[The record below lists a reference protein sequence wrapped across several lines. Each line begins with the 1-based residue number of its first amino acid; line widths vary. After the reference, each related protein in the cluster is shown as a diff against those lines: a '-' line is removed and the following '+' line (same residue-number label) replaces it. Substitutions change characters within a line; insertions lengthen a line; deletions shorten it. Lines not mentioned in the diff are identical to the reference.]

1 MMTTEKVKTA
11 VKEFMRHNVDG
22 HGWDHV
28 DRVCR
33 TAEKLCATEQAA
45 DREIVLLAALL
56 HDCDDYKLVGKEK
69 AGQLLNAKRIMSEA
83 GVEDEKQEKVCQII
97 SHMGYSKALKG
108 ICPDSLEGR
117 IVSDADMLDAAGA
130 VAVVRALT
138 YTLTSGSGVVFDSEL
153 MPEQDLSA
161 ENYTRK
167 DRRTDSFINHFFDKL
182 LKLKEMMFL
191 EASRQEAEI
200 RQKTMVD
207 FLEAFFREQDLP
219 QWQKLLEPYR

>member
-1 MMTTEKVKTA
+1 M
-11 VKEFMRHNVDG
+11 
-22 HGWDHV
+22 
-28 DRVCR
+28 
-33 TAEKLCATEQAA
+33 
-45 DREIVLLAALL
+45 LAALL

-83 GVEDEKQEKVCQII
+83 GVEDEKQEKICQII

-108 ICPDSLEGR
+108 IRPDSLEGR